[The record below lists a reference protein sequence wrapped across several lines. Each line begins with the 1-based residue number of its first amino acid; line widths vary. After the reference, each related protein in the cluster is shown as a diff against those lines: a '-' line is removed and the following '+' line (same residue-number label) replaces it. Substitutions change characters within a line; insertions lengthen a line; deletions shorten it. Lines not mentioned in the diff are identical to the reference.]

1 MKRILMILALL
12 FGLNCAQDDFIYFTE
27 DSAQKLAFNA
37 ISCYHTAQN
46 AKLLANKAKKIALH
60 IGIDDMRV
68 FGKEI
73 DSFAN
78 LAQKE
83 CAHIKDIQ
91 KHFAQINQSGNS
103 LARIE
108 LATIIATSI
117 GVFATMSED

>member
-1 MKRILMILALL
+1 MKRSFMMLVLL
-12 FGLNCAQDDFIYFTE
+12 FGLNYAQDDFIYFTE
-27 DSAQKLAFNA
+27 DSAQKLALSA

-46 AKLLANKAKKIALH
+46 AELLANKAKKIMLH

-91 KHFAQINQSGNS
+91 KHFAQVNQSGNS

-108 LATIIATSI
+108 LATIIAASI
-117 GVFATMSED
+117 GIFATMAED

>member
-1 MKRILMILALL
+1 M
-12 FGLNCAQDDFIYFTE
+12 
-27 DSAQKLAFNA
+27 
-37 ISCYHTAQN
+37 
-46 AKLLANKAKKIALH
+46 LH

-73 DSFAN
+73 DSFAS

-83 CAHIKDIQ
+83 CALIKGIQ

-108 LATIIATSI
+108 LATIIAASI
-117 GVFATMSED
+117 GVFATMAED